1 MTSPDPIQTPTLPLA
16 VPQPFRPLLP
26 IAMLLALGT
35 VCGGV
40 LFDERYSA
48 WIRAAMALILTG
60 VAPVN

>member
-1 MTSPDPIQTPTLPLA
+1 
-16 VPQPFRPLLP
+16 
-26 IAMLLALGT
+26 MLLALGT

-60 VAPVN
+60 VAPVNWRSSRDGRIS